1 MITQTLLPTVDLHQ
15 PWLRV
20 DLGREHR
27 VAGWPVVAS
36 GDGMARFVTWLQVC
50 DADLPRHVDPDAY
63 FLHRARAEGMV
74 ADVGLLTAAE
84 IARFALQRRPTSDG
98 AVTVV
103 ATVGLGNGE
112 SVIPGDAAMHACPH
126 VGTINL
132 LAVSPQP
139 LAPPAMLEAISIVTQ
154 GRTAAVM
161 DLCLRTGDGR
171 PVTGTGTDCVVVAA
185 PTGPTGPTGP
195 SEQLHCGLHTAL
207 GRALGEAAYA
217 ATWEAAARW
226 LEQQAS

>member
-1 MITQTLLPTVDLHQ
+1 MTAQIPVPMVALHQ

-20 DLGREHR
+20 DLGRAHR
-27 VAGWPVVAS
+27 VAGWPVVAP

-63 FLHRARAEGMV
+63 FLHRARAEGVV

-84 IARFALQRRPTSDG
+84 VARFALHRHPTPDG

-112 SVIPGDAAMHACPH
+112 SVVPGDAPMHACPH

-132 LAVSPQP
+132 LAVSPLP

-171 PVTGTGTDCVVVAA
+171 PVTGTGTDCVVVVA
-185 PTGPTGPTGP
+185 PPGPA
-195 SEQLHCGLHTAL
+195 EQLHCGLHTAL
-207 GRALGEAAYA
+207 GRALGEAAYS
-217 ATWEAAARW
+217 ATWDAAARW
-226 LEQQAS
+226 LEEQAP

>member
-1 MITQTLLPTVDLHQ
+1 MIAQTLLPTVDLRQ

-20 DLGREHR
+20 DLGRPHR
-27 VAGWPVVAS
+27 VTGWPVVAS
-36 GDGMARFVTWLQVC
+36 EDGLARFVTWLQVC
-50 DADLPRHVDPDAY
+50 DTDLPRHVDPDAY
-63 FLHRARAEGMV
+63 FLHRARAEGIV

-84 IARFALQRRPTSDG
+84 IGRFALERRLTPDS

-112 SVIPGDAAMHACPH
+112 SVIPGTAPTHATPH

-132 LAVSPQP
+132 LAVSSLP
-139 LAPPAMLEAISIVTQ
+139 LAPPAMLEAISIATQ

-185 PTGPTGPTGP
+185 PPGPGG
-195 SEQLHCGLHTAL
+195 QLHCGLHTSL

-217 ATWEAAARW
+217 ATWAAAAHW
-226 LEQQAS
+226 LEDQAP